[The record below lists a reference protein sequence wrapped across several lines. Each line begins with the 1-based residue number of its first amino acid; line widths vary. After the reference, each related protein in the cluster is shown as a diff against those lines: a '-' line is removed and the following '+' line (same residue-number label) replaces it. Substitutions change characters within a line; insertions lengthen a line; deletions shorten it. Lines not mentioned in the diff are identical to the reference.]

1 MKITKDDLLL
11 VSEQGVISEQQA
23 SQVWDILTT
32 RKKDSPK
39 FDIVHVAYYFGAFII
54 MSAMGWFMNDAWNEF
69 GGGGLTAIA
78 TIYAIAFILAGRHFW
93 FREGLRAPGGLL
105 FTLAVWMTPL
115 AVFGFE
121 KMMGW
126 WPQGDPGAYRDYY
139 HWIKGGWC
147 LMEVGTI
154 VAGIIALKYVKFP
167 FETFP
172 IAFALWFMSMDLTPI
187 IFGGQEY
194 VISEARRFVSLYF
207 GLIVL
212 LATYLVDRRT
222 KEDFA
227 FWGYL
232 FGLLAFWGGL
242 TLLESSTELNRF
254 LYCLINLGLVLI
266 SVLFQRRVFIVF
278 GAMGVF
284 GYIGHLAKRVF
295 ADSLLFPV
303 ALCIIGC
310 LIMYFGIQ
318 YKRHYRIIEDKLARS
333 IPDSVRRLLP
343 PHRS

>member
-1 MKITKDDLLL
+1 MKITKNDLL
-11 VSEQGVISEQQA
+11 SASNEGVITSQQA
-23 SQVWDILTT
+23 SQVWDFLSAQ
-32 RKKDSPK
+32 KKDAPK

-69 GGGGLTAIA
+69 GGGGLAAIA
-78 TIYAIAFILAGRHFW
+78 TLYALGFVLAGRHFW
-93 FREGLRAPGGLL
+93 FREGLKVPGGLL

-126 WPQGDPGAYRDYY
+126 WPQADPGTYRDYY

-147 LMEVGTI
+147 FMEIGT
-154 VAGIIALKYVKFP
+154 VLAGLIALKFVKFP
-167 FETFP
+167 FLTFP
-172 IAFALWFMSMDLTPI
+172 IAFALWFMSMDLTPLL
-187 IFGGQEY
+187 FGGDQY
-194 VISEARRFVSLYF
+194 VNFETRKFVSLYF

-212 LATYLVDRRT
+212 IATYLVDRRS

-242 TLLESSTELNRF
+242 SMMESTSELSKF
-254 LYCLINLGLVLI
+254 TYCLINLTLIMI
-266 SVLFQRRVFIVF
+266 SVLFQRKVFIVF
-278 GAMGVF
+278 GAIGVF
-284 GYIGHLAKRVF
+284 GYIGHLAEKVF

-303 ALCIIGC
+303 ALCVIGC
-310 LIMYFGIQ
+310 LIMFFGIQ
-318 YKRHYRIIEDKLARS
+318 YQRHYKSIETYLANA
-333 IPDSVRRLLP
+333 IPDNLRRLLP